1 MGPAFRVPLIVVSPW
16 APANSVFKGTLDH
29 TSILQFIERTFST
42 PARPITLS
50 TIDSRRRGLADLT
63 KAFDFR
69 QQPNSSLLPS
79 AAQLFPS
86 GNRTILTLNLQRTT
100 GRLLD
105 QRAELAG
112 AAARCRNGL
121 RQAFWVR
128 ICAPAGFVAAPA
140 RTHAR
145 PPRRGAVDRS
155 LYGAAMVQENV
166 VTPGRRC
173 LGKRFG
179 RG

>member
-69 QQPNSSLLPS
+69 QQPNNSLLPA

-86 GNRTILTLNLQRTT
+86 ANQTILTLNLQRTLADCSINAPSWLAP
-100 GRLLD
+100 LL
-105 QRAELAG
+105 G
-112 AAARCRNGL
+112 
-121 RQAFWVR
+121 V
-128 ICAPAGFVAAPA
+128 
-140 RTHAR
+140 
-145 PPRRGAVDRS
+145 
-155 LYGAAMVQENV
+155 
-166 VTPGRRC
+166 
-173 LGKRFG
+173 
-179 RG
+179 